1 VAQHSHLQAKDH
13 GMNDQDTLTFNEK
26 NITEFRSSHGR
37 IASFGQ
43 APLLLLTTIG
53 ARSGQPRTSPMMYL
67 ADDAHSNRVY
77 VFASAAGDD
86 KNPAWFHNLIGN
98 CGPIEVEIGDDLHRA
113 SAEVL
118 PEPQRTE
125 IYPRKPIAI
134 RALPATRRRPHA

>member
-1 VAQHSHLQAKDH
+1 MSKTEGQLY
-13 GMNDQDTLTFNEK
+13 NEQL
-26 NITEFRSSHGR
+26 IEEFRSNGGR
-37 IASFGQ
+37 VSAFGDS
-43 APLLLLTTIG
+43 PLMLLTTTG
-53 ARSGQPRTSPMMYL
+53 AKSGMPRTSPVMYL
-67 ADDAHSNRVY
+67 ADDEAKDRVY
-77 VFASAAGDD
+77 VFASAAGSD

-98 CGPIEVEIGDDLHRA
+98 CGPIEVEIGDDLHCA